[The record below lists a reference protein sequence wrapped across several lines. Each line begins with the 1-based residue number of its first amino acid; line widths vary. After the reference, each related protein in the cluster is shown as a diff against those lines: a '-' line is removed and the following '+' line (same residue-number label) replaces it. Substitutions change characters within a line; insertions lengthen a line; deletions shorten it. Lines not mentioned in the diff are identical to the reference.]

1 MSSLYANV
9 TGNPSR
15 IKVNF
20 NTLFTPAGNG
30 IDVVVPVKS
39 NRVISER
46 FANTAYG
53 LFFRNP
59 VAYYVVANYVRNTL
73 GKYGLF
79 RSMFSSSTRLFS
91 FQFSSMDRLD
101 AMLKN
106 GPWFIRK
113 SQLILKKWHLDVN
126 LLKEDVGIV
135 LVWVKLHGVPVT
147 VFTEDDFSAIA
158 TKFGTPLMLDS
169 YTSDMCMQSWD
180 RSSYARAM
188 IKLRADVELKDNIV
202 VAIPKIT
209 GEGYYTC
216 YIRVVYDCEMKNLKK
231 PSQTP
236 KGIKVGQKV
245 GFNPTKHVFQLV
257 SKKPTANSENKKKNV
272 KPNKEVSMSN
282 SFNVLTSVVN
292 DEELGTN
299 EGTLNFASQ
308 EANSRGS
315 TVEKLIIDEKVTLLV
330 DEGKPLKK
338 VVFLSD
344 YNSDDEVASIDNE
357 MANFFA
363 KKDGNGQEIPDK
375 IQAIYDNLDIK
386 VRGHKRK

>member
-1 MSSLYANV
+1 MSSSYANV

-53 LFFRNP
+53 FFFRNP
-59 VAYYVVANYVRNTL
+59 VAYHVVANYVKNTL
-73 GKYGLF
+73 GKYGLV

-113 SQLILKKWHLDVN
+113 SQLIMKKWHLDVN

-158 TKFGTPLMLDS
+158 TKFCTPLMLDS
-169 YTSDMCMQSWD
+169 Y
-180 RSSYARAM
+180 
-188 IKLRADVELKDNIV
+188 
-202 VAIPKIT
+202 
-209 GEGYYTC
+209 
-216 YIRVVYDCEMKNLKK
+216 
-231 PSQTP
+231 
-236 KGIKVGQKV
+236 
-245 GFNPTKHVFQLV
+245 
-257 SKKPTANSENKKKNV
+257 
-272 KPNKEVSMSN
+272 
-282 SFNVLTSVVN
+282 
-292 DEELGTN
+292 
-299 EGTLNFASQ
+299 
-308 EANSRGS
+308 
-315 TVEKLIIDEKVTLLV
+315 TVEKLIIDEKVTLSV

-338 VVFLSD
+338 VVFSGD
-344 YNSDDEVASIDNE
+344 YDSDDEVASIDNE
-357 MANFFA
+357 MASFFA
-363 KKDGNGQEIPDK
+363 KKDGNGTQSFLEQWKESYENNEYEYDPYDDNMYEGQEILDK
-375 IQAIYDNLDIK
+375 IQAIYDNFDFK
-386 VRGHKRK
+386 VRGHKKK

>member
-1 MSSLYANV
+1 MSSSYANV

-30 IDVVVPVKS
+30 IDVVIPVKS

-46 FANTAYG
+46 FANTAYS
-53 LFFRNP
+53 FFFGNP
-59 VAYYVVANYVRNTL
+59 VAYHVVANYV
-73 GKYGLF
+73 
-79 RSMFSSSTRLFS
+79 
-91 FQFSSMDRLD
+91 
-101 AMLKN
+101 
-106 GPWFIRK
+106 
-113 SQLILKKWHLDVN
+113 
-126 LLKEDVGIV
+126 
-135 LVWVKLHGVPVT
+135 KLYGVPVT

-169 YTSDMCMQSWD
+169 YTSDTCMQSWD

-202 VAIPKIT
+202 VFGNVQEECPKNI
-209 GEGYYTC
+209 G
-216 YIRVVYDCEMKNLKK
+216 EMKNLKK

-245 GFNPTKHVFQLV
+245 GFNLTKHVFQLV

-282 SFNVLTSVVN
+282 SFNVLTLVVN
-292 DEELGTN
+292 DEEFGTN
-299 EGTLNFASQ
+299 EETLNFASQ

-338 VVFLSD
+338 VVFSSD
-344 YNSDDEVASIDNE
+344 YDSDDEVASIDNE

-363 KKDGNGQEIPDK
+363 KKDGNGTQSFLKQWKESYENDDYEYDPYDDNMYEGQEIPDK

-386 VRGHKRK
+386 VMGHKKK